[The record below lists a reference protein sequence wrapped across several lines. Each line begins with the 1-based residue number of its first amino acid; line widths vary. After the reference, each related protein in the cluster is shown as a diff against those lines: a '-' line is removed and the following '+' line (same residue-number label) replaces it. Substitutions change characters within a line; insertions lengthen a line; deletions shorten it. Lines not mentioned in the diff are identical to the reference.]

1 MYVAQRCY
9 KWMGWGWDWVGQP
22 GKGEYKAPYG
32 ANKKVWII
40 IKQRENRNSQ
50 GSMKL
55 SKYETESSS
64 GRKESDICRWCSEDE
79 CGYSDVSLILVM
91 SDEKRLRLEDNL
103 CLRLRLEDAP
113 LSVPSPPLFYSFGK
127 HTSLEKRIL
136 GHPQYPCRALQRNV
150 LDVLCIFKLGFFALV
165 VKLFDFDLW
174 LFRWQQN
181 NRNVS
186 MQVTWLKQGDDICSR
201 KCLNLFPVLT

>member
-1 MYVAQRCY
+1 MVLIKKFESLSSKERTGKARVA
-9 KWMGWGWDWVGQP
+9 WSW
-22 GKGEYKAPYG
+22 
-32 ANKKVWII
+32 AN
-40 IKQRENRNSQ
+40 
-50 GSMKL
+50 MKL
-55 SKYETESSS
+55 NHLQGE
-64 GRKESDICRWCSEDE
+64 ESDICRWCSEDE

-113 LSVPSPPLFYSFGK
+113 LSVPCPPLFYSFGK
-127 HTSLEKRIL
+127 HTSLKKRIL

-186 MQVTWLKQGDDICSR
+186 MQVTW
-201 KCLNLFPVLT
+201 

>member
-40 IKQRENRNSQ
+40 IKQRENRESQ
-50 GSMKL
+50 SCMKL
-55 SKYETESSS
+55 NKYETESSS

-103 CLRLRLEDAP
+103 CRRLRLEDAP
-113 LSVPSPPLFYSFGK
+113 LSVPCPPLFYSFGK
-127 HTSLEKRIL
+127 HTSLKKRIL
-136 GHPQYPCRALQRNV
+136 GHPQISLPRSSKECPRRFVHFQVRLFCTCGQIV
-150 LDVLCIFKLGFFALV
+150 WLWSLV
-165 VKLFDFDLW
+165 VPLATKQQECVNASHLVKT
-174 LFRWQQN
+174 RWWY
-181 NRNVS
+181 
-186 MQVTWLKQGDDICSR
+186 M
-201 KCLNLFPVLT
+201 

>member
-1 MYVAQRCY
+1 MVLY
-9 KWMGWGWDWVGQP
+9 
-22 GKGEYKAPYG
+22 
-32 ANKKVWII
+32 KKVWII
-40 IKQRENRNSQ
+40 IKQRENRESQ
-50 GSMKL
+50 SCMKL
-55 SKYETESSS
+55 NKYETESSS

-113 LSVPSPPLFYSFGK
+113 LSVPCPPLFYSFGK
-127 HTSLEKRIL
+127 HTSLKKRIL
-136 GHPQYPCRALQRNV
+136 GHPSISLPAFQRNV
-150 LDVLCIFKLGFFALV
+150 LDILCIFKLGFFALV